1 LLSLGYQDAAIGVFL
16 LNLEFNPQSANCC
29 DSLAEAYERKGDRTN
44 ALKYYRQ
51 AVGLLNLFPDRNKD
65 YERSRAAALE
75 KIRKL
80 ESEQKK

>member
-1 LLSLGYQDAAIGVFL
+1 MRSGYPDAAIGVFH

-29 DSLAEAYERKGDRTN
+29 GSLAEAYERQDDRTN

-51 AVGLLNLFPDRNKD
+51 AIELLDRFPEKNTG
-65 YERSRAAALE
+65 YERSRAVATG

-80 ESEQKK
+80 ENEKGQ